1 MNQAHF
7 ASLDL
12 NLLRVFDALM
22 EERNVTR
29 AGARLRLT
37 QSAISHA
44 LNRLRYMLEDDLF
57 VRGADGMQ
65 PTARAAEIGPRLR
78 QALHHM
84 QLALA
89 PSAFEPRTTDRC
101 FTIGATDYFSALLL
115 PEITARLRT
124 EAPHAEL
131 RVRPLDDIDI
141 VDELD
146 AGRMDVVTGSF
157 GRVPERFAQ
166 ERLYHDEM
174 VWVLRADH
182 PAADQPLTLDLIAQL
197 PHLSV
202 ALAGNVSEAI
212 DGFVTQHGL
221 ERRVI
226 ACNRGGVDK
235 VLAEHGLSRRSHV
248 TVPHFLSVPRVL
260 ATSDLI
266 AMMPRRLAARVTGF
280 YPLKLIAPPHDCASF
295 EVQAL
300 WHARLGERADIAW
313 FRALLRDV
321 AAALDAAPA
330 RDGAQNQMSRDGAK
344 DQMPRN
350 ARSRRAGSGARKMT
364 KN

>member
-1 MNQAHF
+1 MQETHF

-22 EERNVTR
+22 EERSVTR

-44 LNRLRYMLEDDLF
+44 LNRLRYMLGDDLF
-57 VRGADGMQ
+57 VRGAEGMQ

-89 PSAFEPRTTDRC
+89 PAAFDPKTTDRC
-101 FTIGATDYFSALLL
+101 FTVGATDYFSALLL
-115 PEITARLRT
+115 PEITARLRV

-131 RVRPLDDIDI
+131 RVRAIDDVDL

-146 AGRMDVVTGSF
+146 AGRMDVLTGSF

-166 ERLYHDEM
+166 EPLYHDEM

-182 PAADQPLTLDLIAQL
+182 PAADRPLTLDLIAEL

-235 VLAEHGLSRRSHV
+235 MLAEQGLSRRSHI
-248 TVPHFLSVPRVL
+248 TVPHFMAVPRVL
-260 ATSDLI
+260 VHSDLI
-266 AMMPRRLAARVTGF
+266 ALMPRRLAERF
-280 YPLKLIAPPHDCASF
+280 MKIFPLKLIAPPHDCARF
-295 EVQAL
+295 DVAAL
-300 WHARLGERADIAW
+300 WHARLGARADAVW
-313 FRALLRDV
+313 FRTLLREV
-321 AAALDAAPA
+321 AATLDAPPTAE
-330 RDGAQNQMSRDGAK
+330 AK
-344 DQMPRN
+344 
-350 ARSRRAGSGARKMT
+350 RAKPPKRAHKAA
-364 KN
+364 

>member
-89 PSAFEPRTTDRC
+89 PRAFDARTTDRC
-101 FTIGATDYFSALLL
+101 FTVGASDYFSALLL
-115 PEITARLRT
+115 PELVARLRV

-131 RVRPLDDIDI
+131 RVRSLDDVDI
-141 VDELD
+141 VEALD

-157 GRVPERFAQ
+157 GRVPERFGK
-166 ERLYHDEM
+166 EHLYRDEM

-182 PAADQPLTLDLIAQL
+182 PAADKELTLDLIAQL
-197 PHLSV
+197 PHLSI
-202 ALAGNVSEAI
+202 ALVGNVSEAI

-235 VLAEHGLSRRSHV
+235 VLAEHGLSRRNHV
-248 TVPHFLSVPRVL
+248 TVPHFLAAARVL

-266 AMMPRRLAARVTGF
+266 AVMPRRLAARVTEF

-295 EVQAL
+295 DVHAL
-300 WHARLGERADIAW
+300 WHRRLGERPDIAW
-313 FRALLRDV
+313 FRGLLREV
-321 AAALDAAPA
+321 AATLDGTPTPRAAA
-330 RDGAQNQMSRDGAK
+330 TRKRAASG
-344 DQMPRN
+344 
-350 ARSRRAGSGARKMT
+350 RRKSKMT
-364 KN
+364 KI

>member
-22 EERNVTR
+22 EERSVTR

-44 LNRLRYMLEDDLF
+44 LNRLRHMLADDLF
-57 VRGADGMQ
+57 VRGVDGMQ

-89 PSAFEPRTTDRC
+89 PRAFDARTTDRC

-141 VDELD
+141 VEELD

-157 GRVPERFAQ
+157 GRVPERFAA
-166 ERLYHDEM
+166 ERLYGEEM

-182 PAADQPLTLDLIAQL
+182 PAAGKPLTLDLIARL

-212 DGFVTQHGL
+212 DGFVIQHGL

-235 VLAEHGLSRRSHV
+235 VLAEHGLSRRNHV

-260 ATSDLI
+260 ANSDLI
-266 AMMPRRLAARVTGF
+266 AMMPRRLAARVIDS
-280 YPLKLIAPPHDCASF
+280 YPLTFIAPPHDCASF

-300 WHARLGERADIAW
+300 WHARLGDRADIAW
-313 FRALLRDV
+313 FRALLREV
-321 AAALDAAPA
+321 AAGLDAEPAPVSEPGPRKRA
-330 RDGAQNQMSRDGAK
+330 RHKS
-344 DQMPRN
+344 
-350 ARSRRAGSGARKMT
+350 KMT

>member
-1 MNQAHF
+1 MNHAHF

-22 EERNVTR
+22 EERSVTR

-44 LNRLRYMLEDDLF
+44 LNRLRFMLGDELF
-57 VRGADGMQ
+57 VRGVDGMR

-89 PSAFEPRTTDRC
+89 PTAFDPPTTDRC

-115 PEITARLRT
+115 PEITARLRV
-124 EAPHAEL
+124 EAPNVEL
-131 RVRPLDDIDI
+131 RVRAIDDIDI
-141 VDELD
+141 VEELD
-146 AGRMDVVTGSF
+146 AGRIDVVTGAF

-166 ERLYHDEM
+166 EPLYRDEM

-182 PAADQPLTLDLIAQL
+182 PAGDKPLTMELVAKL
-197 PHLSV
+197 PHLTV
-202 ALAGNVSEAI
+202 ALVGNVSEAT

-226 ACNRGGVDK
+226 ACNRGGVDQM
-235 VLAEHGLSRRSHV
+235 LAEHGLRRRVHV
-248 TVPHFLSVPRVL
+248 TVPHFLAVPRVV
-260 ATSDLI
+260 AHSDLI
-266 AMMPRRLAARVTGF
+266 ALMPHRLAARFLGK
-280 YPLKLIAPPHDCASF
+280 YPIKLMPPCHDAASF
-295 EVQAL
+295 EVAAL
-300 WHARLGERADIAW
+300 WHARLGARDDVTW
-313 FRALLRDV
+313 FRALLREV
-321 AAALDAAPA
+321 AAALDAPSAPA
-330 RDGAQNQMSRDGAK
+330 RRAK
-344 DQMPRN
+344 PRRASRN
-350 ARSRRAGSGARKMT
+350 AA
-364 KN
+364 

>member
-22 EERNVTR
+22 AERNVTR

-44 LNRLRYMLEDDLF
+44 LNRLRFMLGDELF

-65 PTARAAEIGPRLR
+65 PTARAAEIGPRLS

-89 PSAFEPRTTDRC
+89 PAAFDPKTTDRC

-115 PEITARLRT
+115 PEIIARLRV

-131 RVRPLDDIDI
+131 RVRAIDDIDI
-141 VDELD
+141 VEELD
-146 AGRMDVVTGSF
+146 AGRMDVVTGAY
-157 GRVPERFAQ
+157 GRAPERFAR
-166 ERLYHDEM
+166 EPLYRDEM
-174 VWVLRADH
+174 VWVMRADH
-182 PAADQPLTLDLIAQL
+182 PAVGQPFTLDLIARL
-197 PHLSV
+197 PHLSI

-212 DGFVTQHGL
+212 DGIITQHGL

-235 VLAEHGLSRRSHV
+235 VLAERGLSRRNHV
-248 TVPHFLSVPRVL
+248 TVPHFLAVPRVL
-260 ATSDLI
+260 MHSDLV
-266 AMMPRRLAARVTGF
+266 ALMPRRLAARFTGV
-280 YPLKLIAPPHDCASF
+280 YPLALIAPPHDCASF
-295 EVQAL
+295 EVTAL
-300 WHARLGERADIAW
+300 WHARLGARADVTW
-313 FRALLRDV
+313 FRTLLREL
-321 AAALDAAPA
+321 AGALDGPLARQVTAKPAKPRRGGRKAA
-330 RDGAQNQMSRDGAK
+330 
-344 DQMPRN
+344 
-350 ARSRRAGSGARKMT
+350 
-364 KN
+364 

>member
-7 ASLDL
+7 SSLDL

-22 EERNVTR
+22 EERSVTR
-29 AGARLRLT
+29 AGARLHLT

-44 LNRLRYMLEDDLF
+44 LNRLRHMLADELF
-57 VRGADGMQ
+57 VRGAEGMQ

-89 PSAFEPRTTDRC
+89 PTAFDPTTTDRC
-101 FTIGATDYFSALLL
+101 FTVGATDYFSALLV

-124 EAPHAEL
+124 EAPYAEL
-131 RVRPLDDIDI
+131 RVRPIDDID
-141 VDELD
+141 VVEELD
-146 AGRMDVVTGSF
+146 AGRMDLLTGSF
-157 GRVPERFAQ
+157 GRIPERFAQ
-166 ERLYHDEM
+166 EPLYGDEM

-182 PAADQPLTLDLIAQL
+182 PAADKPLTLDLIASL

-235 VLAEHGLSRRSHV
+235 VLAEHGLSRRNHV
-248 TVPHFLSVPRVL
+248 TVPHWLAVPRILVH
-260 ATSDLI
+260 SDLI
-266 AMMPRRLAARVTGF
+266 ALMPRRLAARFMKV
-280 YPLKLIAPPHDCASF
+280 YPLKLIAPPHDCAKF
-295 EVQAL
+295 EVAAL
-300 WHARLGERADIAW
+300 WHARLGARADITW
-313 FRALLRDV
+313 FRTLVHEV
-321 AAALDAAPA
+321 AAGLDASPLV
-330 RDGAQNQMSRDGAK
+330 GKHAK
-344 DQMPRN
+344 PPKRARN
-350 ARSRRAGSGARKMT
+350 AA
-364 KN
+364 

>member
-89 PSAFEPRTTDRC
+89 PRAFEARTTDRC
-101 FTIGATDYFSALLL
+101 FTVGASDYFSALLL
-115 PEITARLRT
+115 PEIVARLRV

-131 RVRPLDDIDI
+131 RVVPLHDVDI
-141 VDELD
+141 VEALD
-146 AGRMDVVTGSF
+146 AGRMDLVTGSF
-157 GRVPERFAQ
+157 GRVPERFAHEQ
-166 ERLYHDEM
+166 LYRDEM
-174 VWVLRADH
+174 AWVLRADH
-182 PAADQPLTLDLIAQL
+182 PAAGQELTLDLIARL

-202 ALAGNVSEAI
+202 AFAGNVSEAI

-226 ACNRGGVDK
+226 ACNRGGIDK
-235 VLAEHGLSRRSHV
+235 VLADQGLSRRNHV
-248 TVPHFLSVPRVL
+248 TVPHFLAVPRVL
-260 ATSDLI
+260 MASDMI
-266 AMMPRRLAARVTGF
+266 AMMPRRLAARVTQF
-280 YPLKLIAPPHDCASF
+280 YSLTLVAPPHDCASF
-295 EVQAL
+295 DVHAL
-300 WHARLGERADIAW
+300 WHRRLGERPDLVW
-313 FRALLRDV
+313 FRTLLREVSATLDV
-321 AAALDAAPA
+321 AHADDTPATARAP
-330 RDGAQNQMSRDGAK
+330 RV
-344 DQMPRN
+344 
-350 ARSRRAGSGARKMT
+350 RSRHKSKMT
-364 KN
+364 KI

>member
-1 MNQAHF
+1 MNQTHF

-44 LNRLRYMLEDDLF
+44 LNRLRFMLDDELF
-57 VRGADGMQ
+57 LRGADGMQ

-89 PSAFEPRTTDRC
+89 PTAFDPKTTDRC
-101 FTIGATDYFSALLL
+101 FTIGASDYFSALLL
-115 PEITARLRT
+115 PEITARLRQ

-131 RVRPLDDIDI
+131 RVRAIDDIDL
-141 VDELD
+141 VEELD

-166 ERLYHDEM
+166 EPLYRDEM

-182 PAADQPLTLDLIAQL
+182 PAAGQPLTLDLIARL
-197 PHLSV
+197 PHLSI

-212 DGFVTQHGL
+212 DGFITQRGL

-235 VLAEHGLSRRSHV
+235 MLAEQGLSRRNHV
-248 TVPHFLSVPRVL
+248 TVPHFLAVPRILVH
-260 ATSDLI
+260 SDLI
-266 AMMPRRLAARVTGF
+266 ALLPRRLAARFTGL
-280 YPLKLIAPPHDCASF
+280 YPLTLIAPPHDCASF
-295 EVQAL
+295 EVTAL
-300 WHARLGERADIAW
+300 WHARLGGRADVTW
-313 FRALLRDV
+313 FRALLREI
-321 AAALDAAPA
+321 AGTLDAVPA
-330 RDGAQNQMSRDGAK
+330 SRKPAK
-344 DQMPRN
+344 PRRIGKQ
-350 ARSRRAGSGARKMT
+350 AA
-364 KN
+364 

>member
-1 MNQAHF
+1 MNQTNF

-44 LNRLRYMLEDDLF
+44 LNRLRFMLGDELF

-78 QALHHM
+78 QALHHL

-89 PSAFEPRTTDRC
+89 PASFSPGTTDRC

-115 PEITARLRT
+115 PEITARLRI
-124 EAPHAEL
+124 EAPNAEL
-131 RVRPLDDIDI
+131 RVRAIDDIDI
-141 VDELD
+141 VEELD

-166 ERLYHDEM
+166 EPLYREEM
-174 VWVLRADH
+174 VWVLRVDH
-182 PAADQPLTLDLIAQL
+182 PAADKPLTMEVIAKL

-202 ALAGNVSEAI
+202 ALVGNVSEAT

-226 ACNRGGVDK
+226 ACNRGGVDQI
-235 VLAEHGLSRRSHV
+235 LAEHGMRRRVHV
-248 TVPHFLSVPRVL
+248 TVPHFLAVPRVV
-260 ATSDLI
+260 AHSDLI
-266 AMMPRRLAARVTGF
+266 ALMPRRLAARFIGK
-280 YPLKLIAPPHDCASF
+280 YPIKMISPCHDAASF
-295 EVQAL
+295 EVAAL
-300 WHARLGERADIAW
+300 WHARLGARDDVTW
-313 FRALLRDV
+313 FRGVLREV
-321 AAALDAAPA
+321 AAALDTPVAPA
-330 RDGAQNQMSRDGAK
+330 KPER
-344 DQMPRN
+344 P
-350 ARSRRAGSGARKMT
+350 RRAGRKAA
-364 KN
+364 